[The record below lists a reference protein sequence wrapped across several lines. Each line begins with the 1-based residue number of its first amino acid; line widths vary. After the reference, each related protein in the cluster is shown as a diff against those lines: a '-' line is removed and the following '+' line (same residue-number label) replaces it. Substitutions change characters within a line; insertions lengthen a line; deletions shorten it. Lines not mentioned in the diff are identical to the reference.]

1 MALIKL
7 TFFRF
12 VFSYIM
18 IVANWKYALGL
29 DPDYARA
36 FVIHLS
42 SEIAYLFAAAIILK
56 KKQNKE
62 DVI

>member
-1 MALIKL
+1 
-7 TFFRF
+7 
-12 VFSYIM
+12 M

-42 SEIAYLFAAAIILK
+42 SEIAYLFATAIILK